1 MTMIIFAT
9 KIPLY
14 YSGDFMGMAKDVLG
28 KPFGFLPFLRFFP
41 PYRQRFLSLSQSLK
55 GKNKILSI
63 LFHNLA
69 TFF

>member
-1 MTMIIFAT
+1 
-9 KIPLY
+9 
-14 YSGDFMGMAKDVLG
+14 MGMAKDVLG